1 MGQISK
7 ILERRSPVV
16 HIASPQQLVSDAVS
30 VMATQQIGAVPIV
43 DQAGRLVGIFSERD
57 LVRRVSAMG
66 RAPEKT
72 ELAEVMTPNPVTA
85 EPSEERLVA
94 IAKMQKVGCRHLPVV
109 AAGAIID
116 MLSMRDLLFV
126 ELEERQAEVD
136 SLRRYIGGSY

>member
-7 ILERRSPVV
+7 ILERRSAVV
-16 HIASPQQLVSDAVS
+16 HIAGPHQFVADAVS

-43 DQAGRLVGIFSERD
+43 EGDQLIGIFSERD
-57 LVRRVSAMG
+57 LVRRVIAMG
-66 RAPEKT
+66 RSAERTP
-72 ELAEVMTPNPVTA
+72 LREVMTPNPVTA
-85 EPSEERLVA
+85 SPEEERLTA
-94 IAKMQKVGCRHLPVV
+94 IAKMQTVGCRHLPVV
-109 AAGAIID
+109 TAGAIID

>member
-7 ILERRSPVV
+7 ILERRSAVV
-16 HIASPQQLVSDAVS
+16 HIASPQQVVSDIVS
-30 VMATQQIGAVPIV
+30 VMATQQIGAVPV
-43 DQAGRLVGIFSERD
+43 VLDGRLVGIFSERD
-57 LVRRVSAMG
+57 LVRRVCAMG
-66 RAPEKT
+66 RSPEKT
-72 ELAEVMTPNPVTA
+72 AVGEVMTPNPVTA
-85 EPSEERLVA
+85 GPDEERLIA